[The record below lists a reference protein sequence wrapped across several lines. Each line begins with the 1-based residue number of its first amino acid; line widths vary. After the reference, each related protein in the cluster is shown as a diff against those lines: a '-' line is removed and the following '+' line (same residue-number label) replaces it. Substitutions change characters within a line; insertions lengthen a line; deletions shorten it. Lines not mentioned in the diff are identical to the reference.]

1 MARRSRL
8 VGAAGALFSLA
19 VLAACGSSGG
29 GSKQAAADETAN
41 WTIPATFIDCQAKGV
56 ERGCIGQGVEDT
68 YTPLTKADVT
78 KPWKICVTVPHLKD
92 EIWVAVNY
100 GVTAESR
107 RLGVDMQF
115 HDAGGYTEVT
125 NQVSQIEN
133 CVSDGADAIIIGAVS
148 QDSLNPALDAA
159 VAKGVVVIDAG
170 NGVTSEKVQGRAVV
184 DYYDMGKAVAENLV
198 KQGKP
203 MRVALLPGPAGAGWA
218 ERSAKGFK
226 DTVAGTS
233 VQIVD
238 TKYGETGKEVQ
249 LRLVE
254 DTLASHKDLDAVVGT
269 AVTVDVA
276 QTVLAERGQSD
287 KIGLYGTYINPSTLE
302 LIKGGRAVCAPT
314 EQPVMTFRIAV
325 DNAVRL
331 LEKKPIK
338 QGSERNA
345 PKPLLACGPKAGD
358 AANMDTFDSS
368 TSFAPKG
375 WKPVTT
381 VKPAE

>member
-8 VGAAGALFSLA
+8 IGAAGALFSLVA
-19 VLAACGSSGG
+19 LAACGNSGG
-29 GSKQAAADETAN
+29 GSPQAAADETAD
-41 WTIPATFIDCQAKGV
+41 WTIPATFIDCQATGV
-56 ERGCIGQGVEDT
+56 ERGCIGKGVEDT
-68 YTPLTKADVT
+68 YTPLAKSDVT

-100 GVTAESR
+100 GTTAESR

-170 NGVTSEKVQGRAVV
+170 NGVTSDKVQGRAVV
-184 DYYDMGKAVAENLV
+184 DYYDMGKAVGENLV
-198 KQGKP
+198 KQNKA

-218 ERSAKGFK
+218 ERSALGFK
-226 DTVAGTS
+226 EAVAGSS

-254 DTLASHKDLDAVVGT
+254 DTLASHKDLDALVGT

-276 QTVLAERGQSD
+276 QTVLSERGQTD

-302 LIKGGRAVCAPT
+302 LLKGGRAVCAPT

-338 QGSERNA
+338 EGYERNS
-345 PKPLLACGPKAGD
+345 PNPLLACGPKAG
-358 AANMDTFDSS
+358 AANNIDKFDSS

-381 VKPAE
+381 VKPAK

>member
-8 VGAAGALFSLA
+8 MGAAGALFSLVA
-19 VLAACGSSGG
+19 LAACGSSGG
-29 GSKQAAADETAN
+29 GSKQAAAETAD

-56 ERGCIGQGVEDT
+56 ERGCIGKGVEET

-170 NGVTSEKVQGRAVV
+170 NGVTSDKVQGRAVV
-184 DYYDMGKAVAENLV
+184 DYYDMGKAVGENLV
-198 KQGKP
+198 EQGKP
-203 MRVALLPGPAGAGWA
+203 LRVALLPGPAGAGWS
-218 ERSAKGFK
+218 ERSALGFK
-226 DTVAGTS
+226 EAVAGS
-233 VQIVD
+233 PVQVVD

-254 DTLASHKDLDAVVGT
+254 DTLASHKDLDALVGT

-276 QTVLAERGQSD
+276 QTVLSERGQSD

-302 LIKGGRAVCAPT
+302 LLKGGRAVCAPT

-331 LEKKPIK
+331 LEKKPLK
-338 QGSERNA
+338 AGFERNA
-345 PKPLLACGPKAGD
+345 PKPLLACGPKAGA
-358 AANMDTFDSS
+358 AANIDTFDS
-368 TSFAPKG
+368 
-375 WKPVTT
+375 
-381 VKPAE
+381 